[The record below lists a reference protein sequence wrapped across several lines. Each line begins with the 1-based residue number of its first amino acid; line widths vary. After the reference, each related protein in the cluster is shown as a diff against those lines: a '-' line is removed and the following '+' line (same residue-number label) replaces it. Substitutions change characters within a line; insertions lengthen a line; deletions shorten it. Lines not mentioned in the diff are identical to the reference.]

1 MKLID
6 LVNNINDIDEE
17 LIIFQKDLN
26 DYDSD
31 IVLSTGEG
39 ETKVTIEKNGGSFHY
54 LIEVFLAKEFIE
66 DWIKSQS
73 HLPNSTEIAQR
84 LYNYAINDA

>member
-6 LVNNINDIDEE
+6 LVDSIDEIGEE

-26 DYDSD
+26 DCDSD
-31 IVLSTGEG
+31 IVLSTGE
-39 ETKVTIEKNGGSFHY
+39 EESRVTIEKDGESFHY

-66 DWIKSQS
+66 DWVESQDRPS
-73 HLPNSTEIAQR
+73 SSVEIAQR
-84 LYNYAINDA
+84 LHNYAIKDA